1 MELQDLLHTLQTL
14 NTGQKLKKDS
24 LAVKITKVLDVMV
37 DDKKIKYS
45 DGYYSKVNKANSV
58 GQE

>member
-24 LAVKITKVLDVMV
+24 LAVKIIKVLDVMV
-37 DDKKIKYS
+37 NDQKIKFDGQYYFS
-45 DGYYSKVNKANSV
+45 DIGNSRKI
-58 GQE
+58 